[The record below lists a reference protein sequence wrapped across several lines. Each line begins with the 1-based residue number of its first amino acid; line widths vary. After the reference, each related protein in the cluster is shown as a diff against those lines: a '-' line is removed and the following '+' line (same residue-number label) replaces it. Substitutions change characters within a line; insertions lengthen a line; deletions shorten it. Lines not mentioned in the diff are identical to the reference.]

1 MIRTSALPKT
11 QNSSPTPANPQV
23 WPMRQQTQTEGY
35 QGYNQLSPSRSP
47 SGPTYTQLSSG
58 INARTAYHTATS
70 AQQQGAQ
77 PGMFNCICSIH
88 LFLIVNVL
96 IRILWLDTSE

>member
-1 MIRTSALPKT
+1 MIRTTAGLPKT
-11 QNSSPTPANPQV
+11 QNSSPTTPANPQV

-58 INARTAYHTATS
+58 INARPAYHTATS

-77 PGMFNCICSIH
+77 PGKMKFVSIYVYIH
-88 LFLIVNVL
+88 F
-96 IRILWLDTSE
+96 